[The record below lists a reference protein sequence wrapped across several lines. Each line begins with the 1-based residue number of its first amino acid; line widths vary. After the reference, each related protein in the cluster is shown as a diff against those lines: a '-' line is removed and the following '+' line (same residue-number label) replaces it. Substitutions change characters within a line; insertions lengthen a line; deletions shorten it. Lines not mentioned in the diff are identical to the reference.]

1 MRTNWAVLPL
11 RLAVGTIFIAH
22 GSQKLFGAFGGSG
35 ITGSAAGFAHLGL
48 NPGIFWAWVVAI
60 TEFFGGLGILGGLLT
75 RVSALGISAIMI
87 VGVITVHG
95 KNGFFAK
102 TGGFEYNLMILGA
115 AVALIILGAG
125 DYSLDALIARL
136 LKSRRKSVAG
146 GGT

>member
-1 MRTNWAVLPL
+1 MRANWAALSL
-11 RLAVGTIFIAH
+11 RLVIGTVFVAN

-35 ITGSAAGFAHLGL
+35 ITESAAGFAHLGL

-125 DYSLDALIARL
+125 DYSVEAQLVKR
-136 LKSRRKSVAG
+136 LKSRRKR
-146 GGT
+146 GTESRT